1 MKTNVVKKIL
11 IFSEQYPTKSDPV
24 YAFVGQL
31 ANAFAQL
38 GVNVTVIAPQ
48 SITKHL
54 FRKTPL
60 HPCRFVVK
68 VNEKNN
74 IVVYQPLYMS
84 LGNQFPRI
92 NNLLFNFA
100 CLSAY
105 WKIKDKPQVC
115 YGHFWRSAF
124 KAFGVIQKDHL
135 PLFVASG
142 ESKIEKCNYG
152 SKWESF
158 LKYYNGV
165 IFVSSKNK
173 KESET
178 LGYWKNQKNIVLP
191 NAIDPAKFL
200 KKDKCLLRNDYGIDP
215 NAFIVIFVGAF
226 INRKGPRRVAEAL
239 KNLGDK
245 NVKAFFIG
253 CEKDGVTYPFDYEG
267 TLYKGIVPHEK
278 LVDYLN
284 MADVFVLPTLAEG
297 CCNAI
302 VEAMACG
309 LPIISSD
316 RSFNDDIL
324 DDSCSIR
331 VNPESIDDIAMS
343 IKKLYD
349 NRELCDK
356 MGFAALQKASSMTIE
371 KRARAILNFIEE
383 CVKDCD
389 NAKLVE

>member
-1 MKTNVVKKIL
+1 MNNDINHIL

-24 YAFVGQL
+24 YAFIGQL

-38 GVNVTVIAPQ
+38 GVDVTVIAPQ

-60 HPCRFVVK
+60 HPRCHGVK

-74 IVVYQPLYMS
+74 IVVYQPLYLS
-84 LGNQFPRI
+84 LSNRFPKI
-92 NNLLFNFA
+92 NYLLFSFA
-100 CLSAY
+100 CRRAY
-105 WKIKDKPQVC
+105 RKIKEKPQVC

-124 KAFGVIQKDHL
+124 KAFGVIRKDRL

-158 LKYYNGV
+158 FKYYSGV

-178 LGYWKNQKNIVLP
+178 LGYWKKQKNIVLP
-191 NAIDPAKFL
+191 NAIDPAKFF
-200 KKDKCLLRNDYGIDP
+200 KKDKSSLRHEYGIDP
-215 NAFIVIFVGAF
+215 SAFIVVFVGAF
-226 INRKGPRRVAEAL
+226 ISRKGPQRVAEAL
-239 KNLGDK
+239 KNLGDI
-245 NVKAFFIG
+245 NIKAFFIG
-253 CEKDGVTYPFDYEG
+253 SEKDGVACPFDYEG
-267 TLYKGIVPHEK
+267 ILYKGIVPHEE

-309 LPIISSD
+309 LPIISSNRD
-316 RSFNDDIL
+316 FNDDIL
-324 DDSCSIR
+324 DDECSIR
-331 VNPESIDDIAMS
+331 INPESVDEIAS
-343 IKKLYD
+343 AIKTVYD
-349 NRELCDK
+349 NRKMCEK
-356 MGFAALQKASSMTIE
+356 MGNAALQKASSLTIE
-371 KRARAILNFIEE
+371 KRAKAILDFMCGI
-383 CVKDCD
+383 
-389 NAKLVE
+389 